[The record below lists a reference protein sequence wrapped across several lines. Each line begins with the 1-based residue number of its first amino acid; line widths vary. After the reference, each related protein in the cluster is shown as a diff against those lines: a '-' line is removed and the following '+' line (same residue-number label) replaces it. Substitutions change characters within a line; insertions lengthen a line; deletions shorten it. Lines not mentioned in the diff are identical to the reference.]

1 MLTGKVNEQFDSNAC
16 TWSWPNFPQL
26 QLPYAIALSYTMDDL
41 YIPFLLLLRTA
52 SVTMKMK
59 QRAMDITTAI
69 ASTAY
74 MARIAIASGLLCVPA
89 C

>member
-1 MLTGKVNEQFDSNAC
+1 MNTLTVMHVNDPDPILHNNCNNYNCLMLVA
-16 TWSWPNFPQL
+16 
-26 QLPYAIALSYTMDDL
+26 LPYIMDDL
-41 YIPFLLLLRTA
+41 YIPFLSLLRTA
-52 SVTMKMK
+52 SVTIKMK
-59 QRAMDITTAI
+59 QRAMAITTAI